1 MIAPRSFLNEL
12 PVADLLSLPQQKEG
26 FARLKYVIS
35 QKGLGVVTARPGSG
49 KSSLIRMLESSLDK
63 SRFVFCYINDSD
75 LKPKSLYS
83 KLLQTLCI
91 QPPAYLDRMKK
102 LFRDALL
109 SLHDRLLVIV
119 IDNAHELPVATI
131 REFRYLMNFEMD
143 SKNMLALILAG
154 HPELWDTLKL
164 RTFEPLLQCVAMHYR
179 LPGLDEAQTKEYIVH
194 QLKLSDVP
202 MLFPDEIVKK
212 IYQYTSGIPRLVNK
226 LCRHCLTDLESNQ
239 LELVDNQVLERA
251 LSEFQD

>member
-1 MIAPRSFLNEL
+1 MIAPRSFLHEL
-12 PVADLLSLPQQKEG
+12 PVSDLLALPQQKEG
-26 FARLKYVIS
+26 FARLKYVVS
-35 QKGLGVVTARPGSG
+35 QKALGVLTAVPGAG

-63 SRFVFCYINDSD
+63 SRFLFCYLNDSD
-75 LKPKSLYS
+75 LKPKSLYA
-83 KLLQTLCI
+83 KLLQALLI

-102 LFRDALL
+102 LFRDAVT
-109 SLHDRLLVIV
+109 SLHDRLPVIV
-119 IDNAHELPVATI
+119 IDNAQDLPATTI

-143 SKNMLALILAG
+143 SRSLLALILAG

-164 RTFEPLLQCVAMHYR
+164 RTFEPVLQCVAMHYR

-194 QLKLSDVP
+194 QLKLSEVA

-212 IYQYTSGIPRLVNK
+212 IYQFSSGIPRLVNK
-226 LCRHCLTDLESNQ
+226 LCRHCLIDLEANH

-251 LSEFQD
+251 LFEFQN